1 MNCFKAFTQ
10 ISEIDR
16 IREFVKTC
24 LESFELSEDE
34 YYWIELSV
42 VEICINVIRYAYPE
56 KGGDFSVSVWQEGCY
71 LCVEIKDK
79 GIPFNPK
86 DAKSP
91 VLEEI
96 IKTERKGGF
105 GIHLA
110 RKLMDDFEYTRK
122 DDQNILVL
130 KKKISSL
137 C

>member
-1 MNCFKAFTQ
+1 MNCLKAFTQ

-16 IREFVKTC
+16 IREFLKNC
-24 LESFELSEDE
+24 LESCEMSEDE

-42 VEICINVIRYAYPE
+42 VEICINIIRYAYPE
-56 KGGDFSVSVWQEGCY
+56 QDGDFSISVWQEGRNI
-71 LCVEIKDK
+71 CVQIKDQ

-86 DAKSP
+86 EAKSP

-110 RKLMDDFEYTRK
+110 RKLMDEFEYTRK
-122 DDQNILVL
+122 EGQNILFL
-130 KKKISSL
+130 KKNISTT